1 MLEIILVTGL
11 LVFLQLTLPTML
23 AVATGSATAR
33 YLAGPRDAPMENM
46 AASVARAKRASNNL
60 LETLPVFLTLA
71 VLSIIMEVQTAEL
84 AAIWLG
90 LRVAYVFAYL
100 MAINYIRTLIW
111 FGSIFC
117 LIMMGLALI

>member
-1 MLEIILVTGL
+1 MLEIILITGL

-23 AVATGSATAR
+23 AVATGSATAN
-33 YLAGPRDAPMENM
+33 YLAGPRDVPMENM

-90 LRVAYVFAYL
+90 LRVAYVFAYI
-100 MAINYIRTLIW
+100 MHIDYIRTLIW
-111 FGSIFC
+111 FGSVFC

>member
-1 MLEIILVTGL
+1 MLEIILITGL

-23 AVATGSATAR
+23 AVATGSATAN
-33 YLAGPRDAPMENM
+33 YLAGPRDVPMENM
-46 AASVARAKRASNNL
+46 AASVARAKRAGNNL

-71 VLSIIMEVQTAEL
+71 VLSIITEAQTAEL

-100 MAINYIRTLIW
+100 MHIDYIRTLIW
-111 FGSIFC
+111 FGSVFC

>member
-1 MLEIILVTGL
+1 MLEIILITGL

-23 AVATGSATAR
+23 AVATGSATAK
-33 YLAGPRDAPMENM
+33 YLAGPRDVPMENM
-46 AASVARAKRASNNL
+46 AASVARAKRAGNNL

-90 LRVAYVFAYL
+90 LRVAYVFAYI
-100 MAINYIRTLIW
+100 MHIDYIRTLIW
-111 FGSIFC
+111 FGSVFC

>member
-1 MLEIILVTGL
+1 MLEIILITGL

-23 AVATGSATAR
+23 AVATGSATAN
-33 YLAGPRDAPMENM
+33 YLAGPRDVPMENM
-46 AASVARAKRASNNL
+46 AASVARAKRAGNNL

-90 LRVAYVFAYL
+90 LRVSYVFAYL
-100 MAINYIRTLIW
+100 MGIYYIRTLIW

>member
-46 AASVARAKRASNNL
+46 ATSIARAKRASNNL

-100 MAINYIRTLIW
+100 MHIDYIRTLIW
-111 FGSIFC
+111 FGSVFC

>member
-1 MLEIILVTGL
+1 MLEIILITGL
-11 LVFLQLTLPTML
+11 LVFLQLTLPPML
-23 AVATGSATAR
+23 AVVTGSATAS
-33 YLAGPRDAPMENM
+33 YLVGPRDVPMENM
-46 AASVARAKRASNNL
+46 AASVARAKRAGNNL
-60 LETLPVFLTLA
+60 LETLPVFFTLA

-100 MAINYIRTLIW
+100 MAIDYIRTLIW

>member
-23 AVATGSATAR
+23 AVATCSATAR

-90 LRVAYVFAYL
+90 LRVAYVFSYL
-100 MAINYIRTLIW
+100 MHIDYIRTLIW
-111 FGSIFC
+111 FGSVFC

>member
-1 MLEIILVTGL
+1 MLEIILITGL

-33 YLAGPRDAPMENM
+33 YLAGPRDVPMENM
-46 AASVARAKRASNNL
+46 AASVARAKRAGNNL

-90 LRVAYVFAYL
+90 LRVTYVFAYL
-100 MAINYIRTLIW
+100 MAIDYIRTLIW

>member
-11 LVFLQLTLPTML
+11 LVFLQLILPTML

-100 MAINYIRTLIW
+100 MHIDYIRTLIW

>member
-11 LVFLQLTLPTML
+11 LVFLQLTVPTML
-23 AVATGSATAR
+23 AVVTGSATAR

-100 MAINYIRTLIW
+100 MHIDYIRTLIW
-111 FGSIFC
+111 FGSVFC

>member
-1 MLEIILVTGL
+1 MLEIILITGL

-23 AVATGSATAR
+23 AVATGSATAN
-33 YLAGPRDAPMENM
+33 YLAGPRDVPMENM
-46 AASVARAKRASNNL
+46 AASVARAKRAGNNL

-90 LRVAYVFAYL
+90 LRVAYVFAYI
-100 MAINYIRTLIW
+100 MHIDYIRTLIW
-111 FGSIFC
+111 FGSVFC

>member
-1 MLEIILVTGL
+1 MLEIILITGL

-23 AVATGSATAR
+23 AVATGSATAN
-33 YLAGPRDAPMENM
+33 YLAGPRDVPMENM
-46 AASVARAKRASNNL
+46 AASVARAKRAGNNL

-90 LRVAYVFAYL
+90 LRVAYVFAYI
-100 MAINYIRTLIW
+100 MHIDYVRTLIW
-111 FGSIFC
+111 FGSVFC
-117 LIMMGLALI
+117 LVMMGLALI

>member
-1 MLEIILVTGL
+1 MLEIILITGL
-11 LVFLQLTLPTML
+11 LVFLQLILPTML
-23 AVATGSATAR
+23 AVATGSATAS
-33 YLAGPRDAPMENM
+33 YLVGPRDVPMEKM
-46 AASVARAKRASNNL
+46 ASSVARAKRAGNNL

-90 LRVAYVFAYL
+90 LRVSYVFAYL
-100 MAINYIRTLIW
+100 MGIYYIRTLIW

>member
-1 MLEIILVTGL
+1 MLEIILITGL

-33 YLAGPRDAPMENM
+33 YLAGPRDVPMENM
-46 AASVARAKRASNNL
+46 AASVARAKRAGNNL

-100 MAINYIRTLIW
+100 MHIDYIRTIIW
-111 FGSIFC
+111 FGSVFC

>member
-90 LRVAYVFAYL
+90 LRVAYVFSYL
-100 MAINYIRTLIW
+100 MHIDYIRTLIW
-111 FGSIFC
+111 FGSVFC

>member
-1 MLEIILVTGL
+1 MLEIILITSL
-11 LVFLQLTLPTML
+11 LVFLQLILPTML
-23 AVATGSATAR
+23 AVATGSATAN
-33 YLAGPRDAPMENM
+33 YLAGPRDVPMENM
-46 AASVARAKRASNNL
+46 AASVARAKRAGNNL

-90 LRVAYVFAYL
+90 LRVAYVFAYI
-100 MAINYIRTLIW
+100 MHIDYIRTLIW
-111 FGSIFC
+111 FGSVFC

>member
-1 MLEIILVTGL
+1 MLEIILITGF
-11 LVFLQLTLPTML
+11 LVFLQLILPTVL
-23 AVATGSATAR
+23 AVATGSATAK
-33 YLAGPRDAPMENM
+33 YLVGPRDLPMENISP
-46 AASVARAKRASNNL
+46 SVARAKRAANNL

-71 VLSIIMEVQTAEL
+71 VLSIIMDAQTAEL

-100 MAINYIRTLIW
+100 MAIDYIRTLIW

-117 LIMMGLALI
+117 LIMMGLGLI

>member
-1 MLEIILVTGL
+1 MLEIILITGL

-23 AVATGSATAR
+23 AVATGSASAN
-33 YLAGPRDAPMENM
+33 YLAGPRDVPMENM
-46 AASVARAKRASNNL
+46 AASVARAKRAGNNL

-100 MAINYIRTLIW
+100 MHIDYIRTLIW
-111 FGSIFC
+111 FGSVFC

>member
-1 MLEIILVTGL
+1 MLEIILITGL
-11 LVFLQLTLPTML
+11 LVFVQLTLPTML
-23 AVATGSATAR
+23 AVATGSATAN
-33 YLAGPRDAPMENM
+33 YLASPRDVPMENM
-46 AASVARAKRASNNL
+46 AASVARAKRAGNNL

-71 VLSIIMEVQTAEL
+71 ALSIIMEVQTAEL

-100 MAINYIRTLIW
+100 MHIDYIRTLIW
-111 FGSIFC
+111 FGSVFC

>member
-1 MLEIILVTGL
+1 MLEIILITGL

-23 AVATGSATAR
+23 AVATGSATAN
-33 YLAGPRDAPMENM
+33 YLAGPRDLPMENM
-46 AASVARAKRASNNL
+46 AASVARAKRAGNNL

-90 LRVAYVFAYL
+90 LRVAYVFAYI
-100 MAINYIRTLIW
+100 MHIDYIRTLIW
-111 FGSIFC
+111 FGSVFC

>member
-1 MLEIILVTGL
+1 MLEIILITGL

-33 YLAGPRDAPMENM
+33 YFAGPRDAPMENM

-60 LETLPVFLTLA
+60 LETLPVILTLA

>member
-1 MLEIILVTGL
+1 MLEIILITGL

-23 AVATGSATAR
+23 AVATGSATAN
-33 YLAGPRDAPMENM
+33 YLAGPRDVPMENM
-46 AASVARAKRASNNL
+46 AASVARAKRAGNNL

-100 MAINYIRTLIW
+100 MGIYYIRTLIW
-111 FGSIFC
+111 FGSVFC
-117 LIMMGLALI
+117 LIMMGFALI

>member
-1 MLEIILVTGL
+1 MLEIILITGL

-23 AVATGSATAR
+23 AVATGSASAN
-33 YLAGPRDAPMENM
+33 YLAGPRDVPMENM
-46 AASVARAKRASNNL
+46 AASVARAKRAGNNL

-90 LRVAYVFAYL
+90 LRVAYVFAYI
-100 MAINYIRTLIW
+100 MHIDYIRTLIW
-111 FGSIFC
+111 FGSVFC

>member
-1 MLEIILVTGL
+1 MLEIILITGL

-23 AVATGSATAR
+23 AVATGSATAN
-33 YLAGPRDAPMENM
+33 YLASPRDVPMENM
-46 AASVARAKRASNNL
+46 AASVARAKRAGNNL

-100 MAINYIRTLIW
+100 MGIYYIRTLIW

>member
-100 MAINYIRTLIW
+100 MHIDYIRTLIW

>member
-1 MLEIILVTGL
+1 MLEIILITGL

-23 AVATGSATAR
+23 AVATGSATAN
-33 YLAGPRDAPMENM
+33 YFTGPRDVPMENM

-100 MAINYIRTLIW
+100 MHIDYIRTLIW
-111 FGSIFC
+111 FGSVFC

>member
-1 MLEIILVTGL
+1 MLEIILITGL

-33 YLAGPRDAPMENM
+33 YLAGPRDVPMENM

-100 MAINYIRTLIW
+100 MHIDYIRTLIW
-111 FGSIFC
+111 FGSVFC

>member
-1 MLEIILVTGL
+1 MLEIILITGL

-23 AVATGSATAR
+23 AVATGSATAN
-33 YLAGPRDAPMENM
+33 YLAGPRDVPMENM
-46 AASVARAKRASNNL
+46 AASVARAKRAGNNL

-100 MAINYIRTLIW
+100 MHIDYVRTLVW
-111 FGSIFC
+111 FGSVFC

>member
-1 MLEIILVTGL
+1 MLEIILITGL

-23 AVATGSATAR
+23 AVVTGSATAS
-33 YLAGPRDAPMENM
+33 YLVGPRDVPMENM
-46 AASVARAKRASNNL
+46 AASVARAKRAGNNL
-60 LETLPVFLTLA
+60 LETLPVFFTLA

-100 MAINYIRTLIW
+100 MAIDYIRTLIW

-117 LIMMGLALI
+117 LIMMGIALI

>member
-1 MLEIILVTGL
+1 MLEIILITGL

-71 VLSIIMEVQTAEL
+71 VLSIMMEVQTAEL

-100 MAINYIRTLIW
+100 MHIDYIRTLIW
-111 FGSIFC
+111 FGSVFC

>member
-1 MLEIILVTGL
+1 MLEIILITGL

-23 AVATGSATAR
+23 AVATGSATAN
-33 YLAGPRDAPMENM
+33 YLAGPRDLPMENI
-46 AASVARAKRASNNL
+46 AASVARAKRAGNNL

-90 LRVAYVFAYL
+90 LRVAYVFAYI
-100 MAINYIRTLIW
+100 MHIDYIRTLIW
-111 FGSIFC
+111 FGSVFC

>member
-1 MLEIILVTGL
+1 MLEIILFTGL

-33 YLAGPRDAPMENM
+33 YLAGPRDVPMENM
-46 AASVARAKRASNNL
+46 AASVARAKRAGNNL

-100 MAINYIRTLIW
+100 MHIDYIRTLIW
-111 FGSIFC
+111 FGSVFC

>member
-1 MLEIILVTGL
+1 MLEIILITGL

-23 AVATGSATAR
+23 AVATGSATAN
-33 YLAGPRDAPMENM
+33 YLAGPRDVPMENM
-46 AASVARAKRASNNL
+46 AASVARAKRAGNNL

-90 LRVAYVFAYL
+90 LRVAYVFAYI
-100 MAINYIRTLIW
+100 MHIDYIRTLIW
-111 FGSIFC
+111 FGSVFC
-117 LIMMGLALI
+117 LIMMGFALI

>member
-1 MLEIILVTGL
+1 MLEIILLTGL

-23 AVATGSATAR
+23 AVATGSATAN
-33 YLAGPRDAPMENM
+33 YLVGPRDVPMENM
-46 AASVARAKRASNNL
+46 AASVARAKRAGNNL

-90 LRVAYVFAYL
+90 LRVAYVFAYI
-100 MAINYIRTLIW
+100 MHIDYIRTLIW
-111 FGSIFC
+111 FGSVFC

>member
-1 MLEIILVTGL
+1 MLEIILITGL
-11 LVFLQLTLPTML
+11 LVFLQLTLPPIL
-23 AVATGSATAR
+23 AVVTGSATAS
-33 YLAGPRDAPMENM
+33 YLVGPRDVPMENM
-46 AASVARAKRASNNL
+46 AASAARAKRAGNNL
-60 LETLPVFLTLA
+60 LETLPVFFTLA

-100 MAINYIRTLIW
+100 MAIDYIRTLIW